1 MSTTTKLKKIELEV
15 SNLNSQKLGGKIAK
29 IQKDLINA
37 NYCLI
42 RLYCDSTLD
51 RQEQGIAKK
60 LNLDYKVRLGAYNG
74 YGYEKLG
81 QEFDQK
87 DFENIEKTLK
97 TFIKK
102 TKKEFEKAPKKEKKV
117 SNKPVVSPEVKWAK
131 RLSKLADISFEAA
144 VVIAEEKLEYKQNQ
158 IDIMDDRQFEN
169 YSERRQKLINKMMRE
184 NPLRRIE
191 DEEHANR
198 IVGAS
203 NRHKNS
209 NYEEKLEE
217 LRNDAKWGL
226 IDYADVRERARQE
239 MQY

>member
-1 MSTTTKLKKIELEV
+1 
-15 SNLNSQKLGGKIAK
+15 
-29 IQKDLINA
+29 
-37 NYCLI
+37 
-42 RLYCDSTLD
+42 
-51 RQEQGIAKK
+51 
-60 LNLDYKVRLGAYNG
+60 
-74 YGYEKLG
+74 
-81 QEFDQK
+81 
-87 DFENIEKTLK
+87 
-97 TFIKK
+97 
-102 TKKEFEKAPKKEKKV
+102 
-117 SNKPVVSPEVKWAK
+117 
-131 RLSKLADISFEAA
+131 
-144 VVIAEEKLEYKQNQ
+144 
-158 IDIMDDRQFEN
+158 
-169 YSERRQKLINKMMRE
+169 MMRE